1 VNDQPAQPSVRRI
14 VLPSG
19 RSIEVVRFDDQEA
32 APRGLHICTQCG
44 SELVQPLTWNEAGSH
59 RWELILRCPNC
70 GWMRAGAFTQEQV
83 DQLEERLDEG
93 VAQMLDDLRSLTHVN
108 MSESIERFL
117 AALRADLILPEDF

>member
-1 VNDQPAQPSVRRI
+1 MNDQPAQPSVRRI

-19 RSIEVVRFDDQEA
+19 RSIEVVRFDDHEA
-32 APRGLHICTQCG
+32 PPRGLHICTECE
-44 SELVQPLTWNEAGSH
+44 SELVQPLTWNESGSD

-70 GWMRAGAFTQEQV
+70 GWMRAGAFAQEQI

-117 AALRADLILPEDF
+117 AALRVDLILPEDF